1 LGLDIAFSI
10 KLFSALGYVPQCNE
24 AILDSSSACDLVGD
38 QGTGLIVYLG
48 DFDNGGFG
56 FFGTCFKTTHRHAFQ
71 IDDNGLWQ
79 AQDQIFL
86 LRGI

>member
-10 KLFSALGYVPQCNE
+10 KLFSALAYAPPCNE

-38 QGTGLIVYLG
+38 RGTGLIVYLG
-48 DFDNGGFG
+48 DFGNGG
-56 FFGTCFKTTHRHAFQ
+56 FGTCFKTTHRHAFQ
-71 IDDNGLWQ
+71 TDDNGLWQ